1 MRLSA
6 SRIRSINR
14 RLARVQGFTWPARDK
29 NCQPMSVGI
38 TPPIVSRNMPA
49 IVKVIAVARNAVA

>member
-14 RLARVQGFTWPARDK
+14 RLARAQGYTWPARDK
-29 NCQPMSVGI
+29 NYQQMSGATTSVA
-38 TPPIVSRNMPA
+38 VSTNAPW
-49 IVKVIAVARNAVA
+49 IVKVVAVARKAAA

>member
-14 RLARVQGFTWPARDK
+14 RLARVQGLTWPARNK
-29 NCQPMSVGI
+29 NCQPMSGSI
-38 TPPIVSRNMPA
+38 TPPIDSRNMPA
-49 IVKVIAVARNAVA
+49 IVKVITAARNVAA